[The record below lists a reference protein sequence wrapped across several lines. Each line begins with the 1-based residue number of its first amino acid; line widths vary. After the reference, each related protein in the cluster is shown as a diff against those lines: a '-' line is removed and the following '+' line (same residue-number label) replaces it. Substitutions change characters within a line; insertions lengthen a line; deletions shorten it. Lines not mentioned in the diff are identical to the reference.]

1 MSVLHVL
8 YPVLAVTP
16 AIVNGVAMRLDP
28 KHGDAFGLSVM
39 ILVVWSAQMIL
50 ASWFDVSA
58 KVTSNALFD
67 TFGVI
72 TVLGCWVAHRAP
84 WLFVLASLYA
94 LQVYLAAAF
103 LWGWGV
109 FDRIVKF
116 SDYQRVNNV
125 LWLLAIAVVTTVGG
139 RSVVRHARDRLRR
152 HRDRGPGVG
161 AAA

>member
-39 ILVVWSAQMIL
+39 ILVVWSSQMIL
-50 ASWFDVSA
+50 SSWFDVPA
-58 KVTSNALFD
+58 KVASNALFD
-67 TFGVI
+67 TIGVLVI
-72 TVLGCWVAHRAP
+72 VGCWLAHRAP

-103 LWGWGV
+103 LWGWEV
-109 FDRIVKF
+109 FDRVVKF

-125 LWLLAIAVVTTVGG
+125 VWLLVIAVVTITGG

-152 HRDRGPGVG
+152 YRDGGPGVG
-161 AAA
+161 APA